1 MASIR
6 ERGPHQFQADIRLK
20 GYPTQRKTFE
30 TKKAAREWA
39 IHIENEMLR
48 GTFVDRRESERT
60 TLAEALE
67 RYYQEIC
74 SQKAHP
80 QQERRRI
87 NQWLKRPLASKTLA
101 SIRGIDLARFRDQR
115 RREDRAEN
123 TIRLELAIIS
133 HLYEIARKEWGMDGL
148 INPVKNIK
156 KPSGS
161 NERDRRLQ
169 PGEYEL
175 LAAALDE
182 SGNSWVRTAFDL
194 AIETCLR
201 QGMLCELRWEWVD
214 LQRRVINIPTK
225 FRTKE
230 NKGVPAKLPL
240 SSKSIRI
247 LAELPR
253 SISGKILPMSQNA
266 LVCAWK
272 RARDKAGI
280 ADLHWHDLRHEG
292 ITRLF
297 ELGLNPMEVASITGH
312 KSLNMLR
319 RYTHLQAE
327 NLAQKL
333 G

>member
-30 TKKAAREWA
+30 TRKAAREWA
-39 IHIENEMLR
+39 IHIENEMFR
-48 GTFVDRRESERT
+48 GTFIDRRESEQT
-60 TLAEALE
+60 TLAVALE
-67 RYYQEIC
+67 RYYEDVC
-74 SQKAHP
+74 TQKAHP
-80 QQERRRI
+80 AQERRRI

-101 SIRGIDLARFRDQR
+101 RIRGTDLAKFRDQR
-115 RREDRAEN
+115 REEGRAEN
-123 TIRLELAIIS
+123 TIRLELALIS
-133 HLYEIARKEWGMDGL
+133 HLFEVARKEWGMDGL
-148 INPVKNIK
+148 ANPVKNIK

-169 PGEYEL
+169 SGEYEL
-175 LAAALDE
+175 LTAALDE
-182 SGNSWVRTAFDL
+182 SGNPLIRIAFDL

-214 LQRRVINIPTK
+214 LERRVITIPMK
-225 FRTKE
+225 FRTKK
-230 NKGVPAKLPL
+230 NKGVPTKLPL
-240 SSKSIRI
+240 SSKAIKI
-247 LAELPR
+247 LTELPKPQF
-253 SISGKILPMSQNA
+253 GEILPMPQNA

-272 RARDKAGI
+272 RARTKTGI
-280 ADLHWHDLRHEG
+280 TDLHWHDLRHEG

-297 ELGLNPMEVASITGH
+297 ELGLNPIEVATITGH

-327 NLAQKL
+327 ILAHKL